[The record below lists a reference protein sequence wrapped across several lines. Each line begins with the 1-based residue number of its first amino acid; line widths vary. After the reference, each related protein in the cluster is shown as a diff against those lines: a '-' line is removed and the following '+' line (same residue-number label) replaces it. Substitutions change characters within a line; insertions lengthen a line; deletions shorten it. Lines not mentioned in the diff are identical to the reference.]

1 MIKSLF
7 CTIFVL
13 LIATGFVFTTKSFA
27 NPREAKDGTTFT
39 TMSNGDTKIKHPGK
53 DPIII
58 DHKTG
63 HKKTGT
69 SI

>member
-13 LIATGFVFTTKSFA
+13 LITTGFVFTTKSFA
-27 NPREAKDGTTFT
+27 NPRVAEDGTTFT
-39 TMSNGDTKIKHPGK
+39 TMSNGDTEIKHPGK
-53 DPIII
+53 PPIII
-58 DHKTG
+58 HDG
-63 HKKTGT
+63 HKETGT

>member
-13 LIATGFVFTTKSFA
+13 LITTGFVFTTKSFA
-27 NPREAKDGTTFT
+27 NPRVAKDGTTFT
-39 TMSNGDTKIKHPGK
+39 TMSNGDTKIERPGEV
-53 DPIII
+53 III
-58 DHKTG
+58 DHNTG